1 MNVEQVQIQ
10 VPMNAHGA
18 ILLRALADKIPTLAS
33 GAAPAAQPNGA
44 TAAPAAEA
52 PKRGRPPKAAEPA
65 AAPTQAA
72 PAVDPLGDELGLE
85 PAAPPV
91 TLTLEGDV
99 IPAFRKF
106 IEKHKGDKAKA
117 AAVLQ
122 GYGLKS
128 VQDLKPEQFAEVLA
142 KLK

>member
-1 MNVEQVQIQ
+1 
-10 VPMNAHGA
+10 
-18 ILLRALADKIPTLAS
+18 
-33 GAAPAAQPNGA
+33 APAAKP
-44 TAAPAAEA
+44 
-52 PKRGRPPKAAEPA
+52 RGRPPKAP

-72 PAVDPLGDELGLE
+72 APTPPQEPDVLGDELGLDPTP
-85 PAAPPV
+85 PAV

-106 IEKHKGDKAKA
+106 IEKHKGDKSKA

-122 GYGLKS
+122 SYGLKA
-128 VQDLKPEQFAEVLA
+128 VQDLKPEQFADVLT